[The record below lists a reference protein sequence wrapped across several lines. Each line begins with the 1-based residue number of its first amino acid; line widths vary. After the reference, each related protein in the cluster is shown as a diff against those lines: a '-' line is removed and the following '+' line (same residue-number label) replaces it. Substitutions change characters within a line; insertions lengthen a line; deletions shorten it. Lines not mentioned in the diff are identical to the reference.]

1 MALAWVLFN
10 LTGTLVDPTV
20 LAQPLGDSGAD
31 EELVLNAIDDTIAIA
46 MVDALTGA
54 STPFNEMMEAA
65 MRRRLRLA
73 GTDEELAVSAL
84 ELVSTMPAYLEAP
97 GALES
102 LRARGL
108 KLGVLAQT
116 SAEAADAVLR
126 FAGLRDRLELVLS
139 AQDSGAYKPDPRPY
153 RMALEQ
159 TGVERRAR
167 CASSR
172 PTGGTSRE
180 PSGRACARRGSRAAS
195 ARCSTPFRRPTT
207 PAATS
212 PRWPRRSSRASP
224 PDVALLTCR
233 RAKAPGNMP
242 PTTRIPSGRS

>member
-10 LTGTLVDPTV
+10 LTGTLVDPSV

-31 EELVLNAIDDTIAIA
+31 EELVLNALDDTIAIA
-46 MVDALTGA
+46 MVDALTGG

-73 GTDEELAVSAL
+73 GSDEERAVAAL
-84 ELVSTMPAYLEAP
+84 ELISTMPAYLEAP

-116 SAEAADAVLR
+116 SAESADAVLR

-139 AQDSGAYKPDPRPY
+139 AQDSGTFKPDPRPY
-153 RMALEQ
+153 RMALEK
-159 TGVERRAR
+159 TGV
-167 CASSR
+167 
-172 PTGGTSRE
+172 TGGEVCFVSTHWWDVA
-180 PSGRACARRGSRAAS
+180 GAKRAGLRTAWVARRERSLLDTVPAPDYTGRDLAEVAEAIVTRMAS
-195 ARCSTPFRRPTT
+195 
-207 PAATS
+207 
-212 PRWPRRSSRASP
+212 
-224 PDVALLTCR
+224 
-233 RAKAPGNMP
+233 
-242 PTTRIPSGRS
+242 